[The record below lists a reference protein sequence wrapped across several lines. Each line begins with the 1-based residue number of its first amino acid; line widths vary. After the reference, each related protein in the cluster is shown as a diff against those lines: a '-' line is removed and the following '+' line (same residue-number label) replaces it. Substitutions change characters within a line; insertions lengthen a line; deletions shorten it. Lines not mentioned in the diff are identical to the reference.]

1 MITNLFVLF
10 FQVEKTRSKR
20 YYVSFF
26 NATADIVGNL
36 TIPMTRGA
44 GDVKA
49 SYSDFSLN
57 ATTGFTEGLVEFTD
71 QIWNYKLEEHLAEQG
86 AACITILTFQNNDNN
101 QSAGAALARVWK
113 AGKQPGFE
121 QVTRG
126 NCNAKL
132 LAKAQEMVKED
143 EKNQAAAGQLFD
155 AKTQE
160 CIKLSLETMQATM
173 VTKDDLTKMDE
184 TLDEL
189 NFKLAT
195 KDDLT
200 KMDKITQQHMDDI
213 KKSLTDSLT
222 AEFSKTITNQAQT
235 ITALQ
240 DTVEKLE
247 NIIITKDRDNQTLED
262 KNYSQRCV
270 LARLNQEKTEDAR
283 RIKLLTDKLEAKDKT
298 ILKLVEENHNST
310 AKNTIAEKICEV
322 HAFMRDYLLV
332 SEDSRK
338 RKPV

>member
-1 MITNLFVLF
+1 VDF
-10 FQVEKTRSKR
+10 
-20 YYVSFF
+20 
-26 NATADIVGNL
+26 ADNVWSN
-36 TIPMTRGA
+36 
-44 GDVKA
+44 
-49 SYSDFSLN
+49 
-57 ATTGFTEGLVEFTD
+57 
-71 QIWNYKLEEHLAEQG
+71 KLGEHLAEQG